1 MMSLAEY
8 RRENAQ
14 LADYLPWAALIAPG
28 VVLNKDGSFQRTARF
43 RGPDLESATEAE
55 LVTVT
60 ARLNNALKRLGSG
73 WAIFVD
79 AERAAAAGYPDSDF
93 PEPLSWLVDAERC
106 GAFEQTGSHFESGY
120 WLTLVWLP
128 PPESRARA
136 GRLLYEA
143 SGSRGVDWRQQRDL
157 FVTETDRF
165 LALLEDVMPEVAW
178 LDDAA
183 TLTYLHGTVSN
194 VRHSV
199 AVPPVPMH
207 LDAWLGD
214 TSLSCGV
221 APKLGDAHVRT
232 VTVRGFPGSTW
243 PGMLDEL
250 NRLGFGYRWVT
261 RFLCLDKPEAE
272 RELTRLRRQWFAKR
286 KSVVALLR
294 ETIFQQESPLV
305 DTDAAN
311 QAADADAALQELG
324 GDAVAFGY
332 VTMTVVLRDTDA
344 DAVEAQRKAVERVV
358 QGRGFVAVAETL
370 NAVEA
375 WLSSVPGH
383 CYANVR
389 QALVS
394 TLNLAHLM
402 PVSAVWAGQP
412 RNAHLDGP
420 PLVVARTDGTTPF
433 RLVTHVGDVGHM
445 AVVGPTGAGKSV
457 LLATLALQ
465 FRRYPGSRVF
475 LFDKGR
481 SARATV
487 LGLGGEHYDLG
498 SEDGIGFQPLAGIDE
513 MPTRSWAAEW
523 VAGLLAH
530 ESIEIGP
537 EVKDAVWSA
546 LGSLAS
552 APRHERTLTGLSALL
567 AVNRLRQTLQPYTL
581 HGPYGQLLDA
591 DGEHLGNADVQA
603 FEMEELMHARSAVP
617 PVLTYLFHRLERRF
631 DGAPT
636 LLMLDEAWVF
646 LDDPMFAGRLR
657 EWLIVLRKKNVSV
670 VFAVP
675 SLATLQQSAIA
686 PALIESCPSRIFLPN
701 PQADEP
707 QLRTVYESFGLNARQ
722 IELIARAQPKRD
734 YYYQSQLGNRMFD
747 LDLGP
752 IALAF
757 AGASTPEHQRDIDR
771 VLRDAGMPGF
781 AGAWLRDRGLDWA
794 ADLLAD
800 FPEGTA
806 GESEPHLEIMS

>member
-8 RRENAQ
+8 RRPQAQ

-43 RGPDLESATEAE
+43 RGPDLDSATEAE
-55 LVTVT
+55 LVAVI

-73 WAIFVD
+73 WAIFVE
-79 AERAAAAGYPDSDF
+79 AERSAAADYPDSEF
-93 PEPLSWLVDAERC
+93 PEALSWLVDAERR
-106 GAFEQTGSHFESGY
+106 GAFEEAGSHFESGY

-128 PPESRARA
+128 PPESQARA

-143 SGSRGVDWRQQRDL
+143 SGPRGVDWRQQRDR

-165 LALLEDVMPEVAW
+165 LALLDGVMPEIAW
-178 LDDAA
+178 LDDVA

-194 VRHSV
+194 TRHPV
-199 AVPPVPMH
+199 AVPAVPMH
-207 LDAWLGD
+207 LDTWLAD
-214 TSLSCGV
+214 TPLSGGV
-221 APKLGDAHVRT
+221 TPKLGDAHVR
-232 VTVRGFPGSTW
+232 VITVRGFPGSTW

-272 RELTRLRRQWFAKR
+272 RELIKLRRQWFAKR

-332 VTMTVVLRDTDA
+332 VTTTVVLRDVDV
-344 DAVEAQRKAVERVV
+344 AVVEEQRKVIERVV
-358 QGRGFVAVAETL
+358 QGRGFVAVSETL
-370 NAVEA
+370 NAVEG

-402 PVSAVWAGQP
+402 PISAVWAGQA

-420 PLVVARTDGTTPF
+420 PLIVTRTDGATPF

-457 LLATLALQ
+457 LLATLILQ
-465 FRRYPGSRVF
+465 FRRYPGAQVF
-475 LFDKGR
+475 VFDKGR

-498 SEDGIGFQPLAGIDE
+498 SEGEIGFQPLAGIASTT
-513 MPTRSWAAEW
+513 TRSWAAEW
-523 VAGLLAH
+523 TLGLLAH
-530 ESIEIGP
+530 EGVETGP

-552 APRHERTLTGLSALL
+552 APVGERTLTGLSALL
-567 AVNRLRQTLQPYTL
+567 PVNRLRQALQPYTL
-581 HGPYGQLLDA
+581 SGPHGRLLDA
-591 DGEHLGNADVQA
+591 DGERLGAANVQA

-636 LLMLDEAWVF
+636 LLILDEAWVF

-686 PALIESCPSRIFLPN
+686 SALIESCPNRIFLPN
-701 PQADEP
+701 PQAGEP
-707 QLRTVYESFGLNARQ
+707 QLRAVYESFGLNARQ
-722 IELIARAQPKRD
+722 IELVARAQPKRD
-734 YYYQSQLGNRMFD
+734 YYYQSQLGNRLFE
-747 LDLGP
+747 LGLGP

-757 AGASTPEHQRDIDR
+757 AGASTPEHQRAIDE
-771 VLRDAGMPGF
+771 VLAQSGNADF
-781 AGAWLRDRGLDWA
+781 AGAWLRRQGLDWA
-794 ADLLAD
+794 AELLGQ
-800 FPEGTA
+800 FPQNEEVTK
-806 GESEPHLEIMS
+806 